1 MMHVTARSTRLVS
14 LVKVLSSREL
24 KGRYRQSVLE
34 LGWSLI
40 TPITTLAVYGVVLN
54 QAFDVDAGGAPYLSL
69 VWVGMVVWMTFSSA
83 IGGAVTSIVVNRD
96 LISKVAFPKEVL
108 PLAVVGASVV
118 DLAIGI
124 LVLVPLLAVQ
134 VGSVSVTALAT
145 VPVFALVM
153 LWTAAL
159 AVLFL
164 RDAVQA
170 TRLALQ
176 VGFFATPVM
185 YSSLQFSER
194 LDKLSYFNP
203 LAVSITALRDV
214 LIFERWPEWKLLGS
228 HALAGS
234 AVFVSALYLCRLLED
249 RMVDVI

>member
-1 MMHVTARSTRLVS
+1 MHVTARSTRLVS

-159 AVLFL
+159 AVLLATFAVFL
-164 RDAVQA
+164 RDTVQA

-185 YSSLQFSER
+185 YSSLH
-194 LDKLSYFNP
+194 P

>member
-134 VGSVSVTALAT
+134 VGSVSVTVLLAT
-145 VPVFALVM
+145 FAV
-153 LWTAAL
+153 
-159 AVLFL
+159 FL
-164 RDAVQA
+164 RDTVQA